1 MERKVPREVPATK
14 SRRNLTLMRRI
25 YLFVVAFG
33 VALCTLLGV
42 YYYQEKYVMEPLER
56 QTSNIYAISRFLNS
70 IESSLTLM
78 ESYRWDY
85 GDAEALVK
93 GIEQQKKNAASYLQS
108 IEKDLNTVGEEQ
120 YLLARAVSTT
130 YLTFSQSMDA
140 VEEDLKA
147 GYVTLAST
155 RYYEKA
161 QPCGTYL
168 QQYTRQLLEAAIY
181 QNQND
186 YLHTITLQQQLHN
199 LQILVVC
206 TCVILAAV
214 LIVLMRRLLGPV
226 QEMALASQQIAGG
239 NLDVPDIIAPQEDE
253 IGRMAASFNE
263 MKHSMK
269 NRVQLLN
276 EKNEMQ
282 QALHRRETETL
293 EMQALVEREKLQQLR
308 SQINPHFLF
317 NTLNVIQYTA
327 GQEKAYRTQSLLTSL
342 SKLFRYSLG
351 SNEEKVPL
359 SNEIRIVDSLF
370 LLYHVRFGDRIRM
383 EWGIPDDIDLTETMV
398 PSFLLQPLVENAFH
412 HGLSPKEEGGLVRIE
427 FEYRG
432 DRLII
437 RVCDDGVGMD
447 AKTLAAVRQRLETPP
462 TNGEHIGL
470 YNVAAR
476 LRLQADGS
484 QMKID
489 SRPGVGTQVELD
501 LPLIIRE
508 ETEEEKENPNAENP
522 DCG

>member
-1 MERKVPREVPATK
+1 
-14 SRRNLTLMRRI
+14 
-25 YLFVVAFG
+25 
-33 VALCTLLGV
+33 
-42 YYYQEKYVMEPLER
+42 
-56 QTSNIYAISRFLNS
+56 
-70 IESSLTLM
+70 
-78 ESYRWDY
+78 
-85 GDAEALVK
+85 
-93 GIEQQKKNAASYLQS
+93 
-108 IEKDLNTVGEEQ
+108 
-120 YLLARAVSTT
+120 
-130 YLTFSQSMDA
+130 
-140 VEEDLKA
+140 
-147 GYVTLAST
+147 
-155 RYYEKA
+155 
-161 QPCGTYL
+161 
-168 QQYTRQLLEAAIY
+168 
-181 QNQND
+181 
-186 YLHTITLQQQLHN
+186 
-199 LQILVVC
+199 
-206 TCVILAAV
+206 
-214 LIVLMRRLLGPV
+214 
-226 QEMALASQQIAGG
+226 MALASQQIAGG
-239 NLDVPDIIAPQEDE
+239 NLDVPDIIAPQDDE

-383 EWGIPDDIDLTETMV
+383 EWEIPDDIDLTETMV

-437 RVCDDGVGMD
+437 RVCDNGVGMD
-447 AKTLAAVRQRLETPP
+447 EKTLAAVRRRLETPP

-484 QMKID
+484 RMKID
-489 SRPGVGTQVELD
+489 SRPGEGTQVELD

-508 ETEEEKENPNAENP
+508 ENEEEKEDPNAENP